1 MDIYKSNRNLPINK
15 TKEELEALAKPTI
28 IKIDQAHIK
37 QQGVYVNPVHTNIPF
52 CSTMNK
58 AYTKLLTTYSETAAS
73 IINSSEKMCAML
85 EKTFKALNNDEIT
98 LDNARGT
105 VTSIM
110 TQNINERIKAST
122 DERKKQA
129 LISSRN
135 DITKRV
141 NDIFASPNAKSASIA
156 TLCNQFT
163 SIVTNKSGKKI
174 MRLNQLAEEKLAKL
188 EAEYN
193 KDDGIITETKAP
205 PQTQDLGEPEQP
217 ITLSHTRR
225 NGSRVSLTLRP
236 AGVLKRANPSTP
248 PNTSNKVPTSRTNI
262 SPERTF

>member
-135 DITKRV
+135 D
-141 NDIFASPNAKSASIA
+141 
-156 TLCNQFT
+156 
-163 SIVTNKSGKKI
+163 
-174 MRLNQLAEEKLAKL
+174 
-188 EAEYN
+188 
-193 KDDGIITETKAP
+193 
-205 PQTQDLGEPEQP
+205 
-217 ITLSHTRR
+217 
-225 NGSRVSLTLRP
+225 
-236 AGVLKRANPSTP
+236 
-248 PNTSNKVPTSRTNI
+248 
-262 SPERTF
+262 